1 MRHSR
6 KTKSFDRDRK
16 GRVALMRSLT
26 VALVRHGAIVTT
38 EAKAKAVRPMVEKLL
53 THAKAGTVSA
63 RRLVAAKIGDAP
75 AAKLLKEVAPR
86 YADRKG
92 GYTRIVKLPIRAS
105 DAAKMA
111 QIEFV

>member
-1 MRHSR
+1 MRHHS
-6 KTKSFDRDRK
+6 KTKTFDRDRK
-16 GRVALMRSLT
+16 GRVALMRGLA
-26 VALVRHGAIVTT
+26 VALVKHGAIVTT

-63 RRLVAAKIGDAP
+63 RRLVAAKIGDAS
-75 AAKLLKEVAPR
+75 AAKLVKEIAPR
-86 YADRKG
+86 YAERKG
-92 GYTRIVKLPIRAS
+92 GYTRIVKLPVRPS

>member
-16 GRVALMRSLT
+16 GRVALMRALAVS
-26 VALVRHGAIVTT
+26 LVRHEAIVTT
-38 EAKAKAVRPMVEKLL
+38 EAKAKAVRPMVEKLV
-53 THAKAGTVSA
+53 THARTGTVAA
-63 RRLVAAKIGDAP
+63 RRLVAAKIGDAS
-75 AAKLLKEVAPR
+75 AAKLVKEVAPR

-92 GYTRIVKLPIRAS
+92 GYTRIVKLPIRKS

>member
-1 MRHSR
+1 MRHHS
-6 KTKSFDRDRK
+6 KTKTFDRDRK
-16 GRVALMRSLT
+16 GRVALMRGLA

-53 THAKAGTVSA
+53 THAKSGTVSA
-63 RRLVAAKIGDAP
+63 RRLVAAKIGDTS
-75 AAKLLKEVAPR
+75 AAKLLKEIAPR
-86 YADRKG
+86 YAERKG
-92 GYTRIVKLPIRAS
+92 GYTRIVKLPVRAS

>member
-1 MRHSR
+1 MRHHR
-6 KTKSFDRDRK
+6 KIKAFDRDRK
-16 GRVALMRSLT
+16 GRVGLMRALAVS
-26 VALVRHGAIVTT
+26 LVRHGAIVTT

-53 THAKAGTVSA
+53 THARANTVAA
-63 RRLVAAKIGDAP
+63 RRLVAAKIGDAS
-75 AAKLLKEVAPR
+75 AAKLVKEIAPR

-92 GYTRIVKLPIRAS
+92 GYLRIVKLPIRAS

>member
-6 KTKSFDRDRK
+6 KIKSFDRNRK
-16 GRVALMRSLT
+16 ARVGLMKSLA
-26 VALVRHGAIVTT
+26 VSLVRHGAIVTT
-38 EAKAKAVRPMVEKLL
+38 EAKAKAIRPMVEKLL

-63 RRLVAAKIGDAP
+63 RRHVAAKIGDAS
-75 AAKLLKEVAPR
+75 AAKLVKEIAPK

>member
-1 MRHSR
+1 MRHHR
-6 KTKSFDRDRK
+6 KIKTFDRDRK
-16 GRVALMRSLT
+16 GRVALMRGLA

-53 THAKAGTVSA
+53 THAKAGSVSA
-63 RRLVAAKIGDAP
+63 RRLVAAKIGDAS
-75 AAKLLKEVAPR
+75 AGKLVKEIAPR

-92 GYTRIVKLPIRAS
+92 GYTRIIKLPIRAS
-105 DAAKMA
+105 DAARMA

>member
-1 MRHSR
+1 MRHHS
-6 KTKSFDRDRK
+6 KTKTFDRDRK
-16 GRVALMRSLT
+16 GRVALMRGLA

-38 EAKAKAVRPMVEKLL
+38 EAKAKAIRPIVEKLL
-53 THAKAGTVSA
+53 THAKSGTVAA
-63 RRLVAAKIGDAP
+63 RRLVAAKIGDDS
-75 AAKLLKEVAPR
+75 AAKMVKEIAPR

-92 GYTRIVKLPIRAS
+92 GYTRIVKLPIRPS